1 MTSHDHGRPLD
12 DRGTLASHPWPT
24 GHPAQSVPLDSF
36 DTMLKFNVEKK
47 VRTFWKD
54 RLVANANFEREQY
67 FSNGIHFQD
76 PEGIQYGWS
85 DQICWRGFSQNI
97 KYSHTRYDIS
107 LKCLQAGLWNL
118 LGQVRILT
126 GDMRHETFE
135 TTRVR
140 WYSPPIQSHINR
152 CDIHYLYIW
161 FDDFISYVAMWS
173 LNRRTFTLSL
183 RSVVAFSMLWVPDL
197 LWGILCASEASPRPL
212 EIPPSWPHQISNWNS
227 GVFRFEMSDSESKIS
242 IFCLGILEQGRQAL
256 FPGILHSYGMCKTGN
271 KKQQETNLCGH
282 VPSFSVTV

>member
-1 MTSHDHGRPLD
+1 MNPRTCISAHIISVISVISCKLEEVCHPWFNSLKWSPRPVPCVPETWRRNWGRQVRIAQSNDFWTFWDLNVLNFTSTYNTWHHMTSHDHGRPLD

-107 LKCLQAGLWNL
+107 LKCLQVGLWNL

-161 FDDFISYVAMWS
+161 FDDFIWLYEYFFSERKEES
-173 LNRRTFTLSL
+173 I
-183 RSVVAFSMLWVPDL
+183 RSDVKL
-197 LWGILCASEASPRPL
+197 
-212 EIPPSWPHQISNWNS
+212 
-227 GVFRFEMSDSESKIS
+227 K
-242 IFCLGILEQGRQAL
+242 
-256 FPGILHSYGMCKTGN
+256 
-271 KKQQETNLCGH
+271 
-282 VPSFSVTV
+282 